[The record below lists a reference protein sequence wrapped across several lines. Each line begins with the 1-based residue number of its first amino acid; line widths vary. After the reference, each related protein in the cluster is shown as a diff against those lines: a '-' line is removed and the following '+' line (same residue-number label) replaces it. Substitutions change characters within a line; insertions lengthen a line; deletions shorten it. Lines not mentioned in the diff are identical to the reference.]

1 MQAWQRNFVLAGATC
16 VLLALSA
23 GCQRSGASLGKRLF
37 DEGVGLDGRIAYTQ
51 GPDWLRFATAGC
63 AVCHGARGQ
72 GLTVQASGVTGVA
85 PAIDH
90 TALEAR
96 GYDEASL
103 RRALEEGVD
112 PHGREFHYYMPRWKL
127 SDAEFAALA
136 AYLRQL

>member
-1 MQAWQRNFVLAGATC
+1 MQRLNGLFLLAGA
-16 VLLALSA
+16 LLMLSA
-23 GCQRSGASLGKRLF
+23 GCERGAASLGKRIYE
-37 DEGVGLDGRIAYTQ
+37 DGAGRDGRIAYTL

-85 PAIDH
+85 PAIH
-90 TALEAR
+90 HSALEAR
-96 GYDEASL
+96 GYDAASL
-103 RRALEEGVD
+103 RRALKEGVD
-112 PHGREFHYYMPRWKL
+112 PHGREFHYYMPRWEL